1 MNATHKHIRMLED
14 AGAGMPVVFLQS
26 SEPTS
31 AKVIEALKGDFRV
44 ITFDISAAES
54 TEGESELLSA
64 LSKLGPQVSV
74 VASASVA
81 KRVLKLVLAHPDL
94 ANAVALLSPPSLGT
108 SDKALAEALPNVTPV
123 VLAMFGTRSTADAEG
138 RRVYRQAL
146 PKSHMM
152 LVYDTD
158 EHMADQ
164 RPEAV
169 AAAIKEF
176 VTLREGFLVTQK
188 SAKIYP

>member
-1 MNATHKHIRMLED
+1 MNAPHKHIRMLED
-14 AGAGMPVVFLQS
+14 AGTGAPVVFLQS

-44 ITFDISAAES
+44 VTFDISAAES
-54 TEGESELLSA
+54 TDGESELLGA
-64 LSKLGPQVSV
+64 LSKLGPQVSL
-74 VASASVA
+74 VASALVA
-81 KRVLKLVLAHPDL
+81 RRVLNLVVAHPDL
-94 ANAVALLSPPSLGT
+94 ANAVALLSPPALSAG
-108 SDKALAEALPNVTPV
+108 DKALVDALPNVKPV
-123 VLAMFGTRSTADAEG
+123 VLAMFGTRSTANANG
-138 RRVYRQAL
+138 RRVYRQAI

>member
-1 MNATHKHIRMLED
+1 MNAPHKHIRMLED
-14 AGAGMPVVFLQS
+14 AGTGTPVVFLQS

-44 ITFDISAAES
+44 VTFDISAAES
-54 TEGESELLSA
+54 TEGESELLRA

-94 ANAVALLSPPSLGT
+94 ANALALLSPPSLDAG
-108 SDKALAEALPNVTPV
+108 DKALAEALPNVKPV
-123 VLAMFGTRSTADAEG
+123 VLTMFGTRSTADAVG
-138 RRVYRQAL
+138 RRVYRQSL